1 MDREG
6 PPSTTSKPKADNKRV
21 GGVTEKVRFVRR
33 IGLFFAAF
41 FKESNI
47 FFCRRFCFRIKQ
59 KRLAGGGVGSGGR
72 HHAVAPL
79 RYAPRRGILSQVS
92 LKKLVFFAVFLERK
106 TGIFAELFIPEKRSG
121 WLGGACRRGLLCS
134 LSLKKADGFCRAFTR
149 KSEVG
154 GWVGPAGK
162 VFFAKLSLKKAD
174 FGFLIKLLYLKEV
187 CNSLLPFFEER
198 QGFLPS
204 FSSLKS
210 EVAVAGRRTEANKK
224 NKKEDYK

>member
-79 RYAPRRGILSQVS
+79 RHAPRRGILSQVS

-121 WLGGACRRGLLCS
+121 WLGGACRRGLLCQAFFKESGLWFLDQTS
-134 LSLKKADGFCRAFTR
+134 L
-149 KSEVG
+149 
-154 GWVGPAGK
+154 P
-162 VFFAKLSLKKAD
+162 
-174 FGFLIKLLYLKEV
+174 
-187 CNSLLPFFEER
+187 
-198 QGFLPS
+198 
-204 FSSLKS
+204 
-210 EVAVAGRRTEANKK
+210 
-224 NKKEDYK
+224 